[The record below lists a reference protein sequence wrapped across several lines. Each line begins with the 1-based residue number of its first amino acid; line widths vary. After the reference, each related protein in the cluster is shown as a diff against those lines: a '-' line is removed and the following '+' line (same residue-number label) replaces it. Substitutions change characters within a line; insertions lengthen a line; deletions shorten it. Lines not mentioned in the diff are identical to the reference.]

1 MEHPLPRAAYY
12 GFPDV
17 LNDCKQME
25 SPERLPIG
33 VQIAPGGSK
42 VADRMDDANA
52 DMEDQAV
59 VGGGA
64 VVRRGSHCKIAGE

>member
-25 SPERLPIG
+25 SPERLSIG
-33 VQIAPGGSK
+33 EQVAPGGSK
-42 VADRMDDANA
+42 VACETDDANA

-64 VVRRGSHCKIAGE
+64 VVRRGSHRRIAGE